1 MRAFIEGLIIA
12 VIILCVLNYRQILN
26 YLGSP
31 IIPKCPYP
39 ADVIVGN
46 GKYDPSTLYWSEYH
60 CVSEQGFTR
69 QPKPRSGDN

>member
-1 MRAFIEGLIIA
+1 MRTRDKIITLSGFALFIIA
-12 VIILCVLNYRQILN
+12 LVWTVLDYR
-26 YLGSP
+26 P
-31 IIPKCPYP
+31 KIPKCPYP